1 MIRHDLNA
9 CLSVPVEL
17 LVREADGGFVEV
29 IYNLPSS
36 LILNDQNNSNGE
48 LREAV
53 VFLDGK
59 LADLAKTITGVWKEI
74 QRRWIARPS
83 LMPRLMG
90 WINWRGYRSTRTNP
104 FKHTAITSS
113 QCDDTEHCNRSNPWH
128 PEPLC
133 PCWSRQPSFQCS
145 FPMQTHH
152 ILFQFQT
159 PCNHQMEWTCK
170 SQHNPRTNQ
179 TRLTSAQSCTYSPK

>member
-1 MIRHDLNA
+1 MFQRRTSSNIVEIDYGKWLPLFGIGGGHKAGRFILGNPLIAVTMIKHDLNA

-59 LADLAKTITGVWKEI
+59 LADLAKTITGV
-74 QRRWIARPS
+74 
-83 LMPRLMG
+83 
-90 WINWRGYRSTRTNP
+90 
-104 FKHTAITSS
+104 
-113 QCDDTEHCNRSNPWH
+113 
-128 PEPLC
+128 
-133 PCWSRQPSFQCS
+133 
-145 FPMQTHH
+145 
-152 ILFQFQT
+152 
-159 PCNHQMEWTCK
+159 
-170 SQHNPRTNQ
+170 
-179 TRLTSAQSCTYSPK
+179 